1 MCFRCQG
8 REESCP
14 VCAGTALADLAAQAA
29 ALIAEADAGWES
41 APAAPAAAV
50 AHIGQAG
57 HVAGYD
63 VFLAGDTLHVIH
75 AASGYEWRH
84 VVPNFGTALADL
96 ARQPGLR
103 LGWARFPDDA
113 EAVYVYDAEDGNFGY
128 ALNLSDQALSEW
140 GFAPFVGEEERAC
153 DHCGGTLDDEAE
165 TDDALQTLCGAC
177 VEHGRSEAE
186 ATFAAAIA
194 DGHAYDAWERAQRAA

>member
-1 MCFRCQG
+1 M
-8 REESCP
+8 
-14 VCAGTALADLAAQAA
+14 
-29 ALIAEADAGWES
+29 
-41 APAAPAAAV
+41 

-75 AASGYEWRH
+75 AASGHEWRH

-128 ALNLSDQALSEW
+128 ALNLSDPALSEW
-140 GFAPFVGEEERAC
+140 GYAPFVGEEERAC
-153 DHCGGTLDDEAE
+153 DHCGGPLDEDAE
-165 TDDALQTLCGAC
+165 TDDAMQTVCGAC
-177 VEHGRSEAE
+177 VGHGRAGGGSGLPRRSRRVTPTTPGSVRSSPRSDHPHVGRGPSGRASRPPSP
-186 ATFAAAIA
+186 AGRLTGPAGPAA
-194 DGHAYDAWERAQRAA
+194 HAPRTVARAVRS